1 MRQYLAE
8 GAEGGFTFLVDRT
21 KPFVTESRPG
31 GTFTRIPGRFSVCD
45 CINGNNRRYGKR
57 VWEKNLMEG
66 SPLQESIKRNAAFGL
81 LEHPADGRISLL
93 SPISHL
99 VTQAKLV
106 ESKDAQGKTVYE
118 VQGEIQIVET
128 EEGRKLKALVEAGYN
143 PLVSSRGYGSLQKA
157 NDGVDDVLE
166 DYVCESWDVVI
177 KPSFSNAE
185 LIPNRAGTR
194 DNKET
199 AFAEAQK
206 PAAANEVRVVQEQQ
220 QTPKAP
226 LPSTEPVAPASAKPS
241 VTESIMNLNEIK
253 SRIAALRGVNPASN
267 PQRFA
272 DSVAESKEL
281 HTQIDLYIS
290 EDTKSRNYQG
300 TTLHREVEQ
309 IERRWNESA
318 VAPAKQAKR
327 LQENNMKLMKV
338 VHATAKTGLTY
349 KNKLGEAVTQIQKG
363 EKLVE
368 ELTRRGMG
376 WRDLAESRKGK
387 LQTIQQQFDTAC
399 EALDIMTERY
409 HKDSVELGR
418 RVIVLEFKEK
428 AAEAPIQKLLKEAT
442 RLKHIAV
449 VRDICEGRR
458 TIDAEG
464 KISEAKEVPAAA
476 AAAAATNESQKDS
489 AGKPAEGAKVNE
501 SKTAPAAAAPAAA
514 APAAAPAPVV
524 TEAKV
529 TLTQSTRNPRD
540 VNESIAMV
548 QRMSAATA
556 K

>member
-1 MRQYLAE
+1 
-8 GAEGGFTFLVDRT
+8 
-21 KPFVTESRPG
+21 
-31 GTFTRIPGRFSVCD
+31 
-45 CINGNNRRYGKR
+45 
-57 VWEKNLMEG
+57 
-66 SPLQESIKRNAAFGL
+66 
-81 LEHPADGRISLL
+81 
-93 SPISHL
+93 
-99 VTQAKLV
+99 
-106 ESKDAQGKTVYE
+106 
-118 VQGEIQIVET
+118 
-128 EEGRKLKALVEAGYN
+128 
-143 PLVSSRGYGSLQKA
+143 
-157 NDGVDDVLE
+157 
-166 DYVCESWDVVI
+166 
-177 KPSFSNAE
+177 
-185 LIPNRAGTR
+185 
-194 DNKET
+194 
-199 AFAEAQK
+199 
-206 PAAANEVRVVQEQQ
+206 
-220 QTPKAP
+220 
-226 LPSTEPVAPASAKPS
+226 
-241 VTESIMNLNEIK
+241 
-253 SRIAALRGVNPASN
+253 
-267 PQRFA
+267 
-272 DSVAESKEL
+272 
-281 HTQIDLYIS
+281 
-290 EDTKSRNYQG
+290 
-300 TTLHREVEQ
+300 
-309 IERRWNESA
+309 
-318 VAPAKQAKR
+318 
-327 LQENNMKLMKV
+327 MKLMKV

-476 AAAAATNESQKDS
+476 AAAPAATTESQKDS
-489 AGKPAEGAKVNE
+489 TGKPVEGAKVNE